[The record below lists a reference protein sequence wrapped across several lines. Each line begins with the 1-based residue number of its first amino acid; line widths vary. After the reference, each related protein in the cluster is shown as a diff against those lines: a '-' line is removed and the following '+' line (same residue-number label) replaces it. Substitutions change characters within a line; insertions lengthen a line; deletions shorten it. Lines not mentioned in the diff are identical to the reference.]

1 MDSIIEE
8 WLSAYDSTETKL
20 SYRYDIERLRSW
32 LSANNITFKYIA
44 IKDLQRFGRTVGK
57 SPADRR
63 LASAI
68 KSFLKY
74 CYNQGY
80 IPTDVG
86 RCLKVPRRTEVRVE
100 RKLSKE
106 EVLRMLSL
114 ARGSDRLLLK
124 LLFYL
129 GLRLSE
135 ARRLQR
141 SDIKSVNGELQF
153 SVLGKGGKFRRVTLS
168 KKLSREI
175 VEHLPSTGYL
185 FRGRNSGCL
194 SRSQT
199 YRRVKKIA
207 KMVHSKAS
215 PHWLRHAFCWLAL
228 KSGASIVNV
237 SKAMGHSSV
246 SVTSSYAHS
255 SGPPISSFLE

>member
-1 MDSIIEE
+1 M
-8 WLSAYDSTETKL
+8 
-20 SYRYDIERLRSW
+20 SYKYDIERLRSW
-32 LSANNITFKYIA
+32 LSANNITFKDITL
-44 IKDLQRFGRTVGK
+44 KDLQRWQRTVLGK

-63 LASAI
+63 LVSAV
-68 KSFLKY
+68 KSLFRY
-74 CYNQGY
+74 CFNQGY
-80 IPTDVG
+80 FTTDVS
-86 RCLKVPRRTEVRVE
+86 RCLKVPRRTKIRVE

-106 EVLRMLSL
+106 EVLRMLAL
-114 ARGSDRLLLK
+114 AKGNDRLLLK

-141 SDIKSVNGELQF
+141 SDIKSVNGELEF
-153 SVLGKGGKFRRVTLS
+153 SVLGKGNKFRRVTLS

-175 VEHLPSTGYL
+175 LEHLPSTGFL
-185 FRGRNSGCL
+185 FKGRKGCV
-194 SRSQT
+194 SRSQG

-228 KSGASIVNV
+228 ESGASIVNV

-246 SVTSSYAHS
+246 STTSKYMHA

>member
-8 WLSAYDSTETKL
+8 WLSTYESQDTKT
-20 SYRYDIERLRSW
+20 SYKYDIAKFQRWFNAS
-32 LSANNITFKYIA
+32 NIDFLHITL
-44 IKDLQRFGRTVGK
+44 KDLQRFGRTVGK

-63 LASAI
+63 LVSAV

-74 CYNQGY
+74 CFNQGY

-100 RKLSKE
+100 RKLSRG
-106 EVLRMLSL
+106 EVDRMVAL
-114 ARGSDRLLLK
+114 AKGSDRLLLK

-135 ARRLQR
+135 ALRLKR
-141 SDIKSVNGELQF
+141 GDIKSCNNELQF
-153 SVLGKGGKFRRVTLS
+153 SILGKGNKFRRVSLS
-168 KKLSREI
+168 RKLSREI
-175 VEHLPSTGYL
+175 VEHLPATGYI
-185 FRGRNSGCL
+185 FRGRKGRV
-194 SRSQT
+194 SRSQG

-207 KMVHSKAS
+207 KMVNSNAS
-215 PHWLRHAFCWLAL
+215 PHWLRHSFCWLAL
-228 KSGASIVNV
+228 ESGASVVNV

-246 SVTSSYAHS
+246 STTSKYMHA